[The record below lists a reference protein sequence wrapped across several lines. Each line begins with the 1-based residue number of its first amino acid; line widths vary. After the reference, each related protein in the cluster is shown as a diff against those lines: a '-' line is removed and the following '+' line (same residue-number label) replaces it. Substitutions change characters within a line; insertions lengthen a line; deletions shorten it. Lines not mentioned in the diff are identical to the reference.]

1 MSALTLTLNALPSH
15 SVDLSPLI
23 PDRLAGLKKAA
34 IESIALG
41 SRGLQVADLF
51 AVSGDD
57 AQQLIFCN
65 SSERLTHI
73 GSGMTQGAI
82 TVEGDCGAY
91 AGFGMRGGRIVVTGN
106 AGPFAGSAMTAGG
119 VEIRGNAGD
128 FLGAALPGDKRG
140 MRGGTI
146 AVHGNT
152 GDRAADRM
160 RRGLILVAGD
170 AGAYC
175 ASRMLAGT
183 ILVSGHLGMMPG
195 FALRRGTLLLARQPP
210 ELPATFQDSGEHE
223 LLYLTLLETELK
235 KEGERFGRFLPLG
248 NRVRRYCGDIA
259 IGGTGEILVIV

>member
-1 MSALTLTLNALPSH
+1 MSALTLTLKALPPH
-15 SVDLSPLI
+15 SVDISSLI
-23 PDRLAGLKKAA
+23 SQRLAGLKKAA

-41 SRGLQVADLF
+41 SHGLQVADLF

-91 AGFGMRGGRIVVTGN
+91 AGFAMRGGRIVVTGN

-119 VEIRGNAGD
+119 LEIRGNAGA
-128 FLGAALPGDKRG
+128 FLGAALPGEKQG
-140 MRGGTI
+140 MRGGII
-146 AVHGNT
+146 AVYGNT

-160 RRGLILVAGD
+160 RRGLILIGGD

-175 ASRMLAGT
+175 GSRMLAGT
-183 ILVSGHLGMMPG
+183 ILVSGQVGMMPG
-195 FALRRGTLLLARQPP
+195 FALKRGTVLLARQPP

-223 LLYLTLLETELK
+223 LLYLTLLERELN
-235 KEGERFGRFLPLG
+235 KERERFAPFLPLG
-248 NRVRRYCGDIA
+248 NRVRRYCGDLA
-259 IGGTGEILVIV
+259 NGGAGEILVLV